1 MALSARKDWLL
12 ILCGAILIISQ
23 YVCVREFGSC
33 FFSTEIVTLTATIM
47 ILLGPSLAYW
57 LGKNLSQRVLELW
70 GIITFI
76 ALVSMPLSIRLL
88 VAVFNEWHLEWLAMG
103 LIFSI
108 GCLFFSAFFALF
120 LPRLCNAPHSFK
132 KLYALELIGAIL
144 GLLLIGVSSSVSWQA
159 LITIFWLLIVLVLH
173 WSINRKLVTILS
185 FVTACGA
192 SYFYP
197 QIDQFA
203 MEKYLEDYWNIK
215 NARVIE
221 TKYSPFQ
228 RIDIVQ
234 EPDGKAIY
242 LDGVPYYQSGDLQ
255 WFNYYISA
263 LPGALLKNKGDAL
276 VIGSGSLNSTNHLL
290 KEGYSVTTVDI
301 DKEVAN
307 LGLKYFSKLNSP
319 KFKLVID
326 DARAYVHNLGSK
338 KFDLIV
344 MDTPAPY
351 HIQTSLLY
359 TKTFFLDLKKHLKS
373 GGIASI
379 NTCSWHLDDEI
390 GGSIAK
396 GATEVFE
403 DISTIQGESVGLTI
417 LYCSNKLPFDTKS
430 LRSELSRKPE
440 KKFTIYDRAGLETF
454 LYSSKAKAHGIK
466 NPIALLALSRIH
478 LPRLKAN

>member
-1 MALSARKDWLL
+1 
-12 ILCGAILIISQ
+12 
-23 YVCVREFGSC
+23 
-33 FFSTEIVTLTATIM
+33 M

-70 GIITFI
+70 GVITFI

-88 VAVFNEWHLEWLAMG
+88 VSMFSKLHLEWLAMG

-120 LPRLCNAPHSFK
+120 LPRLCDAPHSFK

-144 GLLLIGVSSSVSWQA
+144 GLLLIGISSSISWQA
-159 LITIFWLLIVLVLH
+159 LITLFWLLIVLVLH
-173 WSINRKLVTILS
+173 FSINRKLITLLSLVT
-185 FVTACGA
+185 VCGA
-192 SYFYP
+192 SYLYP

-203 MEKYLEDYWNIK
+203 MEKYLEDYWYIK

-242 LDGVPYYQSGDLQ
+242 LDGVPYYQSGDLH

-263 LPGALLKNKGDAL
+263 LPGALLKNKGEAL

-307 LGLKYFSKLNSP
+307 LGLKYFSKINSP

-326 DARAYVHNLGSK
+326 DARAYVHNLENK

-351 HIQTSLLY
+351 HIQTSMLY
-359 TKTFFLDLKKHLKS
+359 TKTFFMDLKKHLKP

-390 GGSIAK
+390 GSSIAK

-403 DISTIQGESVGLTI
+403 DVTTIQGESVGLTI
-417 LYCSNKLPFDTKS
+417 LYCSNSLPFDAKS
-430 LRSELSRKPE
+430 LRSELSQKPE
-440 KKFTIYDRAGLETF
+440 RKFTIYDRAGLETF
-454 LYSSKAKAHGIK
+454 LFSSKAKAHSIK

>member
-1 MALSARKDWLL
+1 
-12 ILCGAILIISQ
+12 
-23 YVCVREFGSC
+23 
-33 FFSTEIVTLTATIM
+33 M
-47 ILLGPSLAYW
+47 ILLGPSLAY
-57 LGKNLSQRVLELW
+57 LVGNKISQSVLELW

-88 VAVFNEWHLEWLAMG
+88 VAVLNEWHLEWLAIG
-103 LIFSI
+103 LIFSL

-120 LPRLCNAPHSFK
+120 LPRLCDAPHSFK
-132 KLYALELIGAIL
+132 KLYALELIGAIV
-144 GLLLIGVSSSVSWQA
+144 GLLLIGISSSISWQA

-173 WSINRKLVTILS
+173 WSINRKLITIFSLVT
-185 FVTACGA
+185 VCGA

-197 QIDQFA
+197 QIDKFA
-203 MEKYLEDYWNIK
+203 MEKYLEDYWYIK
-215 NARVIE
+215 NAKLIE

-242 LDGVPYYQSGDLQ
+242 LDGVPYYQSGDLH

-263 LPGALLKNKGDAL
+263 LPGALLKNKGEAL

-301 DKEVAN
+301 DKEVAK

-326 DARAYVHNLGSK
+326 DARSYVHNLGNK

-351 HIQTSLLY
+351 HIQTSMLY
-359 TKTFFLDLKKHLKS
+359 TKAFFLDLKKHLKS
-373 GGIASI
+373 GGVASI

-403 DISTIQGESVGLTI
+403 DVSTIQGESVGLTI
-417 LYCSNKLPFDTKS
+417 LYCSDKLPFDTTS
-430 LRSELSRKPE
+430 LRSELSKEPE
-440 KKFTIYDRAGLETF
+440 RKFTIYDRAGLETF
-454 LYSSKAKAHGIK
+454 LLSSKAKAHSIK
-466 NPIALLALSRIH
+466 NPIALLSLARIH